1 MIEAISISNGRPSN
15 LMPLSSVVF
24 ISMVKDAFEDYKR
37 YVNDKTE
44 NVGKKAK
51 VYKPRPEGG

>member
-1 MIEAISISNGRPSN
+1 
-15 LMPLSSVVF
+15 MPLSSVVF

-51 VYKPRPEGG
+51 VYKHRPEGG